1 MEIKSLFGLPAHP
14 LLVHVPVV
22 LLPLAAVGA
31 VLMCWPSWRARIG
44 WITVLLAGVSLF
56 FVQLAI
62 GSGEQL
68 QEDVRES
75 SLVSTHADMA
85 DQLRP
90 FAALFFFAVLGVMVW
105 DWYRKRQAADA
116 PTDEPARGSAPARG
130 GFDRVLAALLAG
142 TVVLAALSTI
152 WTVRVG
158 HSGAKATWHE
168 TQQRIDKGGGE
179 GGGDRDEG
187 ARAH

>member
-1 MEIKSLFGLPAHP
+1 MEITSLFGLPAHP
-14 LLVHVPVV
+14 LLVHIPVV
-22 LLPLAAVGA
+22 LLPLAALGA

-56 FVQLAI
+56 FVQLAM

-68 QEDVRES
+68 QEHVRES
-75 SLVSTHADMA
+75 SLVTSHADLA

-105 DWYRKRQAADA
+105 DRYRARQAPETPSGDR
-116 PTDEPARGSAPARG
+116 PSPG

-142 TVVLAALSTI
+142 TVVLGAVSTV
-152 WTVRVG
+152 WVVRVG

-168 TQQRIDKGGGE
+168 TQQRIDRGGGEPGE

-187 ARAH
+187 APAR